1 MEKSGIH
8 SRVII
13 VGSGPAG
20 CAAAYTLAKESIS
33 VTVLEQGQPGKDKAC
48 GDALIPSATSLFSL
62 FGINHE
68 KIKILGGYYYNRVN
82 SYVGKLLIRQSVYEN
97 KVGWVI
103 PRAIIDQEIRNVTA
117 KHALFKYE
125 TRVTDLTIKPNG
137 HPKLSLLFK
146 DGTYSQIQCDA
157 VILATGSSNRLSKK
171 LGIDGKP
178 RKAFAITTYAE
189 IQQLD
194 TLMIQ
199 FFNSHENNYRWIFPI
214 SERVANVG
222 VCVFSEKPKVNL
234 RVLGEELLREYHAN
248 PLGKWR
254 GGWGPLWSGLGQYW
268 HHPSGIVSCG
278 DAAGL
283 IDPHSGEGITA
294 ALRSGEQA
302 GKAISNYLRENH
314 NPLKLEE
321 YSKWI
326 IEYFSQKYSKL
337 YYTRHL

>member
-1 MEKSGIH
+1 MARIY
-8 SRVII
+8 SRVIV
-13 VGSGPAG
+13 VGGGPAG
-20 CAAAYTLAKESIS
+20 CAAAYTLVKESIN

-48 GDALIPSATSLFSL
+48 GDALIPSATSLLNL
-62 FGINHE
+62 FGIDHE
-68 KIKILGGYYYNRVN
+68 QIKALSGYHYNRVDV
-82 SYVGKLLIRQSVYEN
+82 YLDTLLINQAEYKN
-97 KVGWVI
+97 MTGWVI

-117 KHALFKYE
+117 KHALFQYE
-125 TRVTDLTIKPNG
+125 TRVTDIKIEPTG
-137 HPKLSLLFK
+137 SPKLFSVYK
-146 DGTYSQIQCDA
+146 DGTSNQIECDA
-157 VILATGSSNRLSKK
+157 VILATGSNNRLSKK

-178 RKAFAITTYAE
+178 HKAFAITTYAE
-189 IQQLD
+189 IQRLD

-222 VCVFSEKPKVNL
+222 VCVFNEKPKVNL
-234 RVLGEELLREYHAN
+234 RLLGEELLREYHAT

-254 GGWGPLWSGLGQYW
+254 SGWGPLWSGRGQYW

-283 IDPHSGEGITA
+283 INPHSGEGITA

-302 GKAISNYLRENH
+302 GKAIFNYLREN
-314 NPLKLEE
+314 NNSLKLEE

-326 IEYFSQKYSKL
+326 FEYFSQKYKKYARPGSSN
-337 YYTRHL
+337 T